1 MSSSFVVFTC
11 IDLVILCNQQSSQP
25 VLPDFIFGP
34 NPTKDALKAYSKR
47 IKNKVILLDNP
58 LKITAKEKR
67 ALGLYDIPKKCWR
80 YELFVPLHELWTQYI
95 NELYG
100 TSNSF
105 GFAQKLLKADLHG
118 AIMTGENRIRVLARS
133 LLERSHFNQ
142 YFLFIVSKS
151 KCASYIG
158 VSGIMIQETENMF
171 KIITSSD
178 ELKNI
183 PKGHSVFTVN
193 IRDTV
198 FSIYGNQFR
207 CRAALRTTKKFKNK
221 PSIDL

>member
-1 MSSSFVVFTC
+1 MNTSLYLD
-11 IDLVILCNQQSSQP
+11 DLC
-25 VLPDFIFGP
+25 
-34 NPTKDALKAYSKR
+34 
-47 IKNKVILLDNP
+47 
-58 LKITAKEKR
+58 
-67 ALGLYDIPKKCWR
+67 R

-118 AIMTGENRIRVLARS
+118 AIMT
-133 LLERSHFNQ
+133 
-142 YFLFIVSKS
+142 VSKS

-198 FSIYGNQFR
+198 FSIYGDQFR
-207 CRAALRTTKKFKNK
+207 CRAALRATKKFKNK